1 MMRFEQ
7 SPNDPDKVIL
17 KRPQFAEGVKYDA
30 GKLRWSLIPNDVMTD
45 YIKVLEFGAAKYSEN
60 NWKYVDNGNTRYY
73 DATMRHMEAW
83 LQGENVDQESGIS
96 HLAHAMCCITFLMW
110 LEKNT

>member
-7 SPNDPDKVIL
+7 SPNDPNKVIL
-17 KRPQFAEGVKYDA
+17 KRPQFAEGVKHDA
-30 GKLRWSLIPNDVMTD
+30 GKVRWSLIPAGVMDD
-45 YIKVLEFGAAKYSEN
+45 YLKVLEFGAVKYSEH
-60 NWKYVDNGNTRYY
+60 NWQFVPDAQLRYY
-73 DATMRHMEAW
+73 DAAMRHMEHW
-83 LQGENVDQESGIS
+83 WRGGDVDEESGLS